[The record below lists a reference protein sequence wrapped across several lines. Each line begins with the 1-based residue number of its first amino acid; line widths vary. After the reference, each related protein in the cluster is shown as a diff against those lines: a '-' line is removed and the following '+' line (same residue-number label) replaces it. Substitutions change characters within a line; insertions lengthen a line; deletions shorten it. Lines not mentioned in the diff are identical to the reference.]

1 MDKTYLKKNRLDNE
15 YKFESQKAL
24 IFLSI
29 GTISL
34 ISFITITLLQKLYVV
49 SIIFSITIV
58 LYASIFYYKTK
69 SKMNRLLHE
78 IENIKTV

>member
-34 ISFITITLLQKLYVV
+34 ISFITVTLLQKFYIV
-49 SIIFSITIV
+49 SIIFSIIII